1 MAPGVDMAA
10 MITAIIRG
18 QNKNQLAI
26 AAASNASMIAFHTA
40 MEQALATKSGD
51 KDSKL
56 TAMKKRI
63 LQACSNQDDSSLFV
77 PAQVYQEIE
86 MEGSTSDAIGRIL
99 RSLLQPR
106 TRSVYNPN
114 VYVTAQ
120 LLSTVK
126 SMNFSANKDK
136 MHAGC
141 TNGITIFAT
150 PWRSLESMNEDALE
164 EACFEASTLKSV
176 ADIRKHIAGIKVELP
191 SDLTMLIRMF
201 NNYIKLLEVL
211 FGPTCP
217 HLIHVRGLRDGLE
230 ENESDLETR
239 MTTTLCLHLL
249 WRVHQDARNFFSW
262 CERWEQGDPLPRS
275 TLEATV
281 RRLSDDCC
289 IDTAMT
295 CPVAAFLGPEQSKPR
310 AKPAATQKR

>member
-26 AAASNASMIAFHTA
+26 AAASNASMIAFHMATA
-40 MEQALATKSGD
+40 QALATKSGD

-56 TAMKKRI
+56 MSMKKRI
-63 LQACSNQDDSSLFV
+63 LQACSNQGDSSLFI
-77 PAQVYQEIE
+77 PAQVNQEME
-86 MEGSTSDAIGRIL
+86 TEGSTLDAIGRIL

-106 TRSVYNPN
+106 TRSIHNLN

-120 LLSTVK
+120 LLQTVK
-126 SMNFSANKDK
+126 SMNFSANNDK
-136 MHAGC
+136 THAGC
-141 TNGITIFAT
+141 TKGITIFAT
-150 PWRSLESMNEDALE
+150 PWRSLESMNEDALK
-164 EACFEASTLKSV
+164 EACCEASTLKSV
-176 ADIRKHIAGIKVELP
+176 ADIRKNIAGIKVELP

-217 HLIHVRGLRDGLE
+217 HLLQVRGLQDGLE
-230 ENESDLETR
+230 ENEGDLEAR

-249 WRVHQDARNFFSW
+249 WRLHQDAHNFFRS
-262 CERWEQGDPLPRS
+262 CEDGNMGIPFPDRP
-275 TLEATV
+275 
-281 RRLSDDCC
+281 
-289 IDTAMT
+289 
-295 CPVAAFLGPEQSKPR
+295 
-310 AKPAATQKR
+310 